1 MTDKQQ
7 PKTRKSEPR
16 RHVSAAERMTI
27 IQLWMSGQG
36 KVGEIAE
43 AMRRPP
49 STIYNVLIQAGLW
62 PGFDDYTKAGARN
75 YKGGAPQ
82 PKPKSYPRTPV
93 DKPMPVEMIEPPKL
107 SVWQRIQAF
116 FS

>member
-7 PKTRKSEPR
+7 TKTRKSTPR
-16 RHVSAAERMTI
+16 RHVSPAERMTI

-36 KVGEIAE
+36 KVHEIAE
-43 AMRRPP
+43 AMGRPP

-75 YKGGAPQ
+75 YKGGTPQ
-82 PKPKSYPRTPV
+82 PKPKSYPSAPV
-93 DKPMPVEMIEPPKL
+93 DKPMAVEMIEPPKQT
-107 SVWQRIQAF
+107 VWQRVLAF